1 MTPDRTGQGRGH
13 FRIDRIIAGVGRVRL
28 SSGTSSKAV
37 FKRRDALLTALAQRG
52 ALDTIRALVAREVTW
67 PELEYAGR
75 TGRDLLAD
83 VRARRPLQAT
93 VDALQAT
100 VTADRYRVAWAK
112 LARLGHVG
120 PHTTA
125 GDLEA
130 LPWAAI
136 AEGWPGTAGD
146 WMATRRTVSRLLTL
160 ALGDKYHPVR
170 RAVVA
175 AMPAKKVRPRVVRA
189 TAATVAHLLAQ
200 LEPRAARIA
209 WTILLL
215 GLRRAEY
222 WRTAGRRGA
231 WQPDTRTL
239 EVAGEK
245 TDDSYAVI
253 GVADTVAPYVAA
265 AIPAPL
271 SLSQFRRYFE
281 PIAQPLGLTIHSL
294 RNLHAMLA
302 TEAGVPEAMVRLSM
316 RHGSRSITDDYRL
329 GLATRTVQQAILDAV
344 TVAGMS
350 GEKSGDRPASTRRRA

>member
-28 SSGTSSKAV
+28 SSGTSSRTV
-37 FKRRDALLTALAQRG
+37 FKRRDALLTTLAQRG
-52 ALDTIRALVAREVTW
+52 ALDTIRALAAREVTW
-67 PELEYAGR
+67 PELEYASR

-83 VRARRPLQAT
+83 VKARRPLQAT
-93 VDALQAT
+93 VDALPRT

-112 LARLGHVG
+112 LLRLGHVA

-136 AEGWPGTAGD
+136 AEDWPGTAGD

-175 AMPAKKVRPRVVRA
+175 AMPTKKVRPRAVRA
-189 TAATVAHLLAQ
+189 TAATVAQLLAA

-222 WRTAGRRGA
+222 WRTADAGGA
-231 WQPDTRTL
+231 WSPGTGTL
-239 EVAGEK
+239 EIHGTK
-245 TDDSYAVI
+245 TDDSRAVV
-253 GVADTVAPYVAA
+253 GVAPSVAPYVSA

-281 PIAQPLGLTIHSL
+281 PVAQPLGLTIHSL

-302 TEAGVPEAMVRLSM
+302 TKAGVPEAMVRLSM
-316 RHGSRSITDDYRL
+316 RHGQRSLTDDYRL
-329 GLATRTVQQAILDAV
+329 GLATTAVQEAVLRAI
-344 TVAGMS
+344 TGAGMS
-350 GEKSGDRPASTRRRA
+350 GEKSGDRRVVRRRQA